1 MSLWRRTKE
10 TPEIP
15 QRARWNEN
23 PIRNGV
29 KNGLKD
35 LFRRIRVG
43 NEVQHGLLR
52 YNPNPEDE
60 PPPLAIEYLEAFK
73 EIFGDSK
80 LLDEAINRIIAAG
93 ELVEAGWGHGFETQA
108 FVNAVVKI
116 FRKVTY
122 VFSAN
127 IVTGKAS
134 KGFEVK
140 RHAHS
145 AVQNELDIIDHL
157 DELGLIPKKF
167 SDDPKG
173 YVRKILIKYIT
184 NNVKVDESESESP
197 FEQYLRTHPWLARR
211 LLKLFSSLE
220 YELFDKEMG
229 QEVER
234 IRAQL
239 GVNFA
244 FSSHPATMRRVSR
257 FFKKLGQVLALV
269 TMPVDPGYIF
279 KFLKF
284 NPLLL
289 IEEITHGAP
298 MLAPSKLVAKVMKK
312 YYGIEAYAAGTIA
325 DVMNK
330 KEVVAKWKDTK
341 TDRWIMGSTS
351 GNGSNMEEL
360 ATMVDHF
367 RTYQKTHQN
376 SPYTLLLFTGE
387 HSDKKIEGLSNEL
400 DKDQSDVVRITV
412 TAENSFEKII
422 EQVKENRG
430 KIILLRTNDITI
442 TTQLKLQLEQVVL
455 VEAVK
460 SGEAP
465 LMLPQVGTFNLL
477 TMPTGP
483 NEWFNALYGV
493 LNGGSVFAN
502 FTEKQRALW
511 SKIVKGADALFVDLL
526 HNQLIDDRVVQ
537 AFQQEKLNSE
547 SGWKAI
553 KANKQFTNAFDQL
566 DDLFGDTASG
576 RETEIN
582 RARLITF
589 RGLVN
594 SRNATFAVMAVNL
607 AQLME
612 IELNQE
618 FYAKLDVFYANERAK
633 ALKAIEEMFPDDYK
647 KLQDARPVFE

>member
-1 MSLWRRTKE
+1 MPLWFCKE
-10 TPEIP
+10 NDPEIP
-15 QRARWNEN
+15 RRILWNEN
-23 PIRNGV
+23 PLKKGLDGV
-29 KNGLKD
+29 NRFIK
-35 LFRRIRVG
+35 RIRVG
-43 NEVQHGLLR
+43 NEFQPGILKHV
-52 YNPNPEDE
+52 PETE
-60 PPPLAIEYLEAFK
+60 PDPLAAEYVEKFK
-73 EIFGDSK
+73 MIFAGNSE
-80 LLDEAINRIIAAG
+80 LLANAINRIIAAG

-108 FVNAVVKI
+108 FVNAVIKI

-127 IVTGKAS
+127 IVTEEAS

-145 AVQNELDIIDHL
+145 AVQNGLDIINHL
-157 DELGLIPKKF
+157 NELGLIPEKF

-173 YVRKILIKYIT
+173 YIRKILIKYIT
-184 NNVKVDESESESP
+184 KNVKVDESEEESP
-197 FEQYLRTHPWLARR
+197 FEQYLSNHPWVAKI
-211 LLKLFSSLE
+211 LLKFFSTLE

-257 FFKKLGQVLALV
+257 FFKKLGHILALV

-298 MLAPSKLVAKVMKK
+298 MLAPSKMVANVMKK
-312 YYGIEAYAAGTIA
+312 YYGVDAYAAGTIA
-325 DVMNK
+325 DVMSK
-330 KEVVAKWKDTK
+330 KDVVVKWQNTK
-341 TDRWIMGSTS
+341 SDRWIMGSTS
-351 GNGSNMEEL
+351 GNGSNLDEL
-360 ATMVDHF
+360 ATMVEHF
-367 RTYQKTHQN
+367 RTYQATHQD

-387 HSDKKIEGLSNEL
+387 HSDEKINGLNMEL
-400 DKDQSDVVRITV
+400 DKDQSGVVRIMV
-412 TAENSFEKII
+412 HAEDNFADISNQIKAN
-422 EQVKENRG
+422 KG
-430 KIILLRTNDITI
+430 KIILLRTDDITI

-502 FTEKQRALW
+502 FTDQQRALW
-511 SKIVKGADALFVDLL
+511 SKVVKGAPDLFKELL
-526 HNQLIDDRVVQ
+526 NKQLIDKRVEYAYLDEVS
-537 AFQQEKLNSE
+537 NPR
-547 SGWKAI
+547 SGWKAFN
-553 KANKQFTNAFDQL
+553 AERPYANAFAQI
-566 DDLFGDTASG
+566 DDLFGDSANG
-576 RETEIN
+576 RETEVN
-582 RARLITF
+582 RARLITL

-607 AQLME
+607 AQLMR
-612 IELNQE
+612 IKLDQN
-618 FYAKLDVFYANERAK
+618 FYAKLDVFYANERAE
-633 ALKAIEEMFPDDYK
+633 ALKAIEEMFPEDYK
-647 KLQDARPVFE
+647 ELQNARPVFE